1 MTADGSAQD
10 PHPHAINP
18 PSGFLTNWNNKP
30 APEWS
35 AADSNFGFGSIYR
48 VMSLT
53 DRVRATLARGP
64 ATPVAI
70 VNDMEDAGSVDL
82 DGSKLVPPMLAV
94 LGPGGK
100 PEERRVLG
108 ILAGWVQPDDLG
120 AHRRES
126 AGDPNSYQQGNAVA
140 IMDALY
146 PNLVHAIFD
155 PWLGDHNAPGNLYPK
170 VFALKKLSDAP
181 GPVGSAYDESS
192 GGWESYVNTALRQ
205 VSGQPINDA
214 ASQVYCG
221 STNGSPGT
229 LSRCRDALRDALD
242 TTIAQLTAAYGTSD
256 PAQWTCNTNNPPGQC
271 NPKNDYIHFQAVG
284 AQSTDPMHWIN
295 RPTFQQVVQFPLP

>member
-1 MTADGSAQD
+1 MRAIALALGVVLMPAAAFAQNATPVEAAPVEGVSGYRIAVIAAGTVAGVIAANWLSGGLITPPGPDSTGASTTGATTTACGYAADWLTADGSAQD

-53 DRVRATLARGP
+53 DRVRATLASGP

-100 PEERRVLG
+100 PEERSV
-108 ILAGWVQPDDLG
+108 
-120 AHRRES
+120 S
-126 AGDPNSYQQGNAVA
+126 ARG
-140 IMDALY
+140 
-146 PNLVHAIFD
+146 
-155 PWLGDHNAPGNLYPK
+155 
-170 VFALKKLSDAP
+170 
-181 GPVGSAYDESS
+181 
-192 GGWESYVNTALRQ
+192 
-205 VSGQPINDA
+205 
-214 ASQVYCG
+214 
-221 STNGSPGT
+221 
-229 LSRCRDALRDALD
+229 
-242 TTIAQLTAAYGTSD
+242 TAAARVTTTNAARAGSLVSSCSDVIARARSTSS
-256 PAQWTCNTNNPPGQC
+256 A
-271 NPKNDYIHFQAVG
+271 A
-284 AQSTDPMHWIN
+284 N
-295 RPTFQQVVQFPLP
+295 RPAIQTTTSRATRLRSWTRSTPTSSMPFSTPGLATTMRQGICIQGCSP